1 MKNFKDYINI
11 NEWRY
16 KSDSNVKQEDVY
28 KFVPKDRYHLEQL
41 IIERLKENI
50 KEPYLLDIDTSN
62 IKNFADLFSA
72 DPDDYLRRYNGIN
85 PEEIITLDL
94 SSWKTSNVTSM
105 NGMFYRCKNLKTLR
119 IENFDMSSIQDLGAM
134 CRYCESLKYVDV
146 SKWKIKKFG
155 NNKCVEVSCIFGG
168 CISLEEVHGI
178 EKLDPNSLTNKNF
191 AFLNSYNVK
200 NIPDNWT
207 I

>member
-16 KSDSNVKQEDVY
+16 KSNSNVREQDVY

-62 IKNFADLFSA
+62 IKNFSDLFSA
-72 DPDDYLRRYNGIN
+72 DPDDYLRRHCRIN
-85 PEEIITLDL
+85 TEEIITLDL
-94 SSWKTSNVTSM
+94 SSWNTSNVTTM
-105 NGMFYRCKNLKTLR
+105 NGMFYRCKNLKTLH

-134 CRYCESLKYVDV
+134 CRYCESLKYVDI

-155 NNKCVEVSCIFGG
+155 NNKSVEVSCIFAG
-168 CISLEEVHGI
+168 CTSLEEVRGI
-178 EKLDPNSLTNKNF
+178 ENLDPNSLTNKNF

-200 NIPDNWT
+200 NKPNNWEF
-207 I
+207 

>member
-16 KSDSNVKQEDVY
+16 KSNSNVREQDVY

-62 IKNFADLFSA
+62 IKNFSDLFSA
-72 DPDDYLRRYNGIN
+72 DPDDYLRRHCKIN
-85 PEEIITLDL
+85 TEEIITLDL
-94 SSWKTSNVTSM
+94 SSWNTSNVTTM
-105 NGMFYRCKNLKTLR
+105 NGMFYRCKNLKTLH

-155 NNKCVEVSCIFGG
+155 NNKSVEVSCIFGG
-168 CISLEEVHGI
+168 CTSLEEVRGI
-178 EKLDPNSLTNKNF
+178 ENLDPNSLTNKNF

-200 NIPDNWT
+200 NKPNNWG